1 MKNLVKRGRRI
12 IGFVWQDKNGQH
24 WYAFGKP
31 SQNQYIAFACN
42 SIEQGVARVEMH
54 TNNGNF

>member
-1 MKNLVKRGRRI
+1 MKNLVKKGRRI

-31 SQNQYIAFACN
+31 SQSQYISFACN
-42 SIEQGVARVEMH
+42 SIEQGIARVEMH

>member
-1 MKNLVKRGRRI
+1 MKNLVKRGRKI

-31 SQNQYIAFACN
+31 SQSQYISFACN
-42 SIEQGVARVEMH
+42 SIEQVVARVEMH